1 MPLRSQL
8 IAALL
13 TAVLATPGCLAP
25 AAPASWTSPEAVV
38 LDLPLVRQDELH
50 ECGLAAV
57 TALVRYWGAELDPSE
72 RARLATLAEQR
83 EGLSG
88 AELRESLERS
98 GWEVWIFAGE
108 LDRSP
113 VGLRHHVDAGRP
125 PIVMISPSGETHH
138 YCLVLGYDPPARSI
152 LLLDPRRGRLAVDEG
167 RFLQAW
173 EASRRFTL
181 LALPPAAADAAQE
194 QARTGTLETTR

>member
-1 MPLRSQL
+1 MSARHLAP
-8 IAALL
+8 AALL
-13 TAVLATPGCLAP
+13 AALMAAPGCLAP
-25 AAPASWTSPEAVV
+25 AAPIEWTSPEAVV

-57 TALVRYWGAELDPSE
+57 TALVRYWGAELEPAE
-72 RARLATLAEQR
+72 RSRLAALAEQR

-88 AELRESLERS
+88 AELRESLEAC

-152 LLLDPRRGRLAVDEG
+152 LLLDPRRGRLAVEEG

-181 LALPPAAADAAQE
+181 LALPPAVADAAQA
-194 QARTGTLETTR
+194 QTRSVETTR